1 VFGPRKRHTNDLYK
15 KCQLGVD
22 ALLNE
27 DGVNTLQFKLAD
39 KKPLT
44 FSKGRPIQKFWQ
56 RYTVD
61 LGSPESA

>member
-1 VFGPRKRHTNDLYK
+1 
-15 KCQLGVD
+15 VD